1 MIVGIIQVMIII
13 FLLIKDKKTQKYYPF
28 LMSTYKCVN
37 FSLKALKQICTKKQI
52 KLAIYE
58 QLCFN
63 LGMKTMPILFTY
75 EDVKD
80 LYPNANG
87 FYSFL
92 KRSLKSGNIKQIK
105 KGLYALVDPST
116 GRIYAS
122 KFQIASKLFVDS
134 YFSYH
139 DALEYYGLATQSFVS
154 RLTYL
159 THVRVN
165 PIEFEDVV
173 YYSKVSKCE
182 LEIVDHIKENGVR
195 VVSLERA
202 IVDSIDNY
210 HLGGGL
216 EEVEF
221 ALDSCRKL
229 DIKIIETLLK
239 YYDKAFLYQKVGYLF
254 EKHFGSEVPASFYK
268 FCLSKIGTK
277 KMYLDCT
284 PGRTK
289 LISKWNLIIKDI
301 GGMPDEL
308 F

>member
-1 MIVGIIQVMIII
+1 
-13 FLLIKDKKTQKYYPF
+13 
-28 LMSTYKCVN
+28 
-37 FSLKALKQICTKKQI
+37 
-52 KLAIYE
+52 
-58 QLCFN
+58 
-63 LGMKTMPILFTY
+63 MKTLPIIFTY
-75 EDVKD
+75 EDFKD
-80 LYPNANG
+80 AYPNANG

-92 KRSLKSGNIKQIK
+92 KRSIKSGNIKQIK
-105 KGLYALVDPST
+105 KGLYALVDQST

-122 KFQIASKLFVDS
+122 KFQIASKLFNDS

-154 RLTYL
+154 QFTYL

-165 PIEFEDVV
+165 PIIFDDVT
-173 YYSKVSKCE
+173 YNSKISKCD
-182 LEIVDHIKENGVR
+182 LEIVDHMKENGVR

-216 EEVEF
+216 EEIEL
-221 ALDSCRKL
+221 ALENCPKL
-229 DIKIIETLLK
+229 DIEKIVILLEH
-239 YYDKAFLYQKVGYLF
+239 YDKAFLYQKIGYLF
-254 EKHFGSEVPASFYK
+254 EKHFGKEVPSSFYK
-268 FCLSKIGTK
+268 LCLSKIGTK

-289 LISKWNLIIKDI
+289 LISKWNLLIKKD